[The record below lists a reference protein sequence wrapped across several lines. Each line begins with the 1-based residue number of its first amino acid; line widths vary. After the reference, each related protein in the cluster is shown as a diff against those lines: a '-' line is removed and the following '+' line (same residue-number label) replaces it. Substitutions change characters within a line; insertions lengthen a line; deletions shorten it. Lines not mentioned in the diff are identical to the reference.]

1 MSPLGQVL
9 ATALWLYF
17 LLFLFRIVFDLVQAF
32 SRGWTPRGPLLIL
45 VELIYTLTDPP
56 LKFLRRV
63 IPPLR
68 LGQVQFDLAFL
79 IVLIILQILMRVA
92 LSL

>member
-56 LKFLRRV
+56 LKFLRRF

>member
-9 ATALWLYF
+9 ATLLWLYF

-45 VELIYTLTDPP
+45 VEFIYTLTDPP
-56 LKFLRRV
+56 LKFLRRF